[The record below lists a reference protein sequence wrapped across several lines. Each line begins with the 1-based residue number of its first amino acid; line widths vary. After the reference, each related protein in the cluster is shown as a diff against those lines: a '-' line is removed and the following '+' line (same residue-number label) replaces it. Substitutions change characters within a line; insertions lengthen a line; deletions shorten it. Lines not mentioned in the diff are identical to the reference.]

1 MPLAKPKQSQREL
14 AERALNLRQ
23 TSVRESYLR
32 RRLAAK
38 YLEDECRFRC
48 TPRRLA
54 KLACAGGGPPMR
66 YRNGL
71 PYYPTDGLRTWVE
84 TGFGPPVTST
94 SENEQYQQKRAL
106 PRRRL
111 TGLAG
116 AKSATKRQSREPSPE
131 ARDHT

>member
-1 MPLAKPKQSQREL
+1 MTL
-14 AERALNLRQ
+14 AELQ
-23 TSVRESYLR
+23 HTSKRERHLR
-32 RRLAAK
+32 RRLAAQ
-38 YLEDECRFRC
+38 YLEEECGFRC
-48 TPRRLA
+48 SARQLA

-71 PYYPTDGLRTWVE
+71 PYYPTNLLRSWVE

-111 TGLAG
+111 TGLAS
-116 AKSATKRQSREPSPE
+116 AKSSNKRQSREPSPE